1 MNVLLRP
8 RLGGSKLREQP
19 HGPSL
24 HTGQPVLVIDD
35 ASLFVFLVAG
45 PGTNGP
51 LVGLLMYLNK
61 AGLANTLLHR
71 VNGIE
76 MPPRALAAAR
86 DIRAP
91 AVEDVVK
98 R

>member
-1 MNVLLRP
+1 M
-8 RLGGSKLREQP
+8 
-19 HGPSL
+19 
-24 HTGQPVLVIDD
+24 LVIDD

-45 PGTNGP
+45 PGANGP

-86 DIRAP
+86 DIWPPGA
-91 AVEDVVK
+91 EDVIKWKALVVA
-98 R
+98 